1 MTEAWLCAHRP
12 GDKQPA
18 KATVHDTEAEAE
30 QAATKLRAQ
39 GIPNPVVYPVTLED

>member
-18 KATVHDTEAEAE
+18 KATIHDTEAEAE

-39 GIPNPVVYPVTLED
+39 GITNPVVYPVTLED